1 MGPESANGSLKGHE
15 RKAGHRNQ
23 QEAEDSCA
31 RQGTA
36 SEPFSIQ
43 DCLQDPLLKALRA
56 LEIEQGINFNLNRES
71 LSARPW
77 PRSIAELC
85 ASAGLRHRRVL
96 LADRWWESDSGPML
110 AFQRS
115 DRDGAGTPGVLM
127 RRGRHCHL
135 FDPSANTTIRVDE
148 RVAAGIAS
156 EAYVFYRPLPGR
168 PLRLMDLLHFSIR
181 GQKRDFGTLLGATL
195 CSGLLAL
202 LTPLVTRRIV
212 DSSIP
217 HSDRIELAHMVAA
230 LMVGAVGIA
239 LFELARGLT
248 LQRLKSNS
256 AVSLQAALWDR
267 LLGLPAWFFRGF
279 TVGDLTNRSMGI
291 DGLQHLLTSDVTGAL
306 FALLSALLSVTIL
319 FYYSWQ
325 LGVVAVIS
333 TMLLAL
339 LTVAV
344 ARLQLRH
351 LRELHRLDGK
361 LSSLV
366 YGLLSGIAKLRVAG
380 AEKRAFAMWAERFSE
395 HRRQSVIM
403 RKLSN
408 LQSVLAIVY
417 GSATLVLFFAM
428 VGLSRNLGLGVGDF
442 LAFNAAFAQFQAAAM
457 AAIGVV
463 PAFLAFIPTYERMRP
478 ILDTVAETK
487 TNQVDPGPLRGAI
500 ELRNVNFRYN
510 GGPLVLEDVSLYVNP
525 GEFVAVVGPSGSGK
539 STCLRMI
546 LGFEQPEA
554 GSILIDGHEVGSLN
568 LRLVRREIGVVLQH
582 GRPLV
587 GDIFHNIIGSL
598 PLTVDDAWRAA
609 RLVGLEE
616 EIRSM
621 PMGMFTLVNQRGMSF
636 SGGQRQRLL
645 LARAIVSHP
654 KILLLDEATSALDNH
669 TQDLITRNLARMG
682 ITRIVIA
689 HRLSSIRKADRIYV
703 LEQGR
708 VVEHGAFED
717 LVSRGG
723 TFTRLTERQ
732 VVSL

>member
-1 MGPESANGSLKGHE
+1 
-15 RKAGHRNQ
+15 
-23 QEAEDSCA
+23 
-31 RQGTA
+31 
-36 SEPFSIQ
+36 
-43 DCLQDPLLKALRA
+43 
-56 LEIEQGINFNLNRES
+56 
-71 LSARPW
+71 
-77 PRSIAELC
+77 
-85 ASAGLRHRRVL
+85 
-96 LADRWWESDSGPML
+96 
-110 AFQRS
+110 
-115 DRDGAGTPGVLM
+115 
-127 RRGRHCHL
+127 
-135 FDPSANTTIRVDE
+135 
-148 RVAAGIAS
+148 
-156 EAYVFYRPLPGR
+156 
-168 PLRLMDLLHFSIR
+168 
-181 GQKRDFGTLLGATL
+181 
-195 CSGLLAL
+195 
-202 LTPLVTRRIV
+202 
-212 DSSIP
+212 
-217 HSDRIELAHMVAA
+217 
-230 LMVGAVGIA
+230 
-239 LFELARGLT
+239 
-248 LQRLKSNS
+248 
-256 AVSLQAALWDR
+256 
-267 LLGLPAWFFRGF
+267 
-279 TVGDLTNRSMGI
+279 
-291 DGLQHLLTSDVTGAL
+291 
-306 FALLSALLSVTIL
+306 
-319 FYYSWQ
+319 
-325 LGVVAVIS
+325 
-333 TMLLAL
+333 
-339 LTVAV
+339 
-344 ARLQLRH
+344 
-351 LRELHRLDGK
+351 
-361 LSSLV
+361 
-366 YGLLSGIAKLRVAG
+366 
-380 AEKRAFAMWAERFSE
+380 
-395 HRRQSVIM
+395 
-403 RKLSN
+403 
-408 LQSVLAIVY
+408 VLAIVY